1 MFSYECF
8 EWGKSFQLEW
18 GNFTGFFGVRCEA
31 DQKWS
36 RSSLEPCGCKMI
48 KFIFTIPNPLLGSH
62 CITPPTP
69 PPEHNL
75 QLSWNKYS
83 PPMHDQTITFNCNAG
98 GPWNRFEHD
107 FNQNSLTL
115 KCLPDNKFE
124 TIQWPTC
131 KSGDKIHQDM
141 VLHLKSI
148 PRYYLSKSY
157 ITGRCHF
164 YSCQPCFCRLE
175 LQ

>member
-1 MFSYECF
+1 M
-8 EWGKSFQLEW
+8 GQLHW
-18 GNFTGFFGVRCEA
+18 FH
-31 DQKWS
+31 W
-36 RSSLEPCGCKMI
+36 CKMWSWSEVVKI
-48 KFIFTIPNPLLGSH
+48 IIGTMWMWDKFIFTISNPLLGSH

-69 PPEHNL
+69 PSEHNL
-75 QLSWNKYS
+75 QLSWNQHS

-141 VLHLKSI
+141 VLHLKSN
-148 PRYYLSKSY
+148 PRYYLS
-157 ITGRCHF
+157 
-164 YSCQPCFCRLE
+164 
-175 LQ
+175 